1 MKLLSS
7 IFLSFILAFTCF
19 SAETNSLVAVEPPPI
34 PQSPVYS
41 ITNKVEGLEL
51 PEPITVDSSEGFLV
65 VQAKS
70 KGTVKWFVVG
80 NSKVKYV
87 SNDAGN
93 SLIVSVPQSGSV
105 NVFAIALVDGK
116 LTDFARTDITVKG
129 VKPDPVKPDP
139 TDPVDPDVVIE
150 KVPEGLHVTFLTD
163 YNESTPDIAAVLN
176 SKDIRDIILK
186 TKSFYKVYDV
196 NSLVVKQKKMDTLL
210 KKLSSNNLFVVQKTD
225 GTVLYYSSIP
235 KTEVEVIKVLNK
247 ITKGE

>member
-1 MKLLSS
+1 MKFLLS
-7 IFLSFILAFTCF
+7 ILLSAFFAISCF
-19 SAETNSLVAVEPPPI
+19 SADSLVAVEPPVI
-34 PQSPVYS
+34 PQSPIYS

-80 NSKVKYV
+80 NAKVKYV
-87 SNDAGN
+87 ANDVAN
-93 SLIVSVPQSGSV
+93 SLIVSVPQSGSI
-105 NVFAIALVDGK
+105 NVFAIALVEGK
-116 LTDFARTDITVKG
+116 LTDFARTDINVKG

-150 KVPEGLHVTFLTD
+150 KVTEGLHVTFLID
-163 YNESTPDIAAVLN
+163 YNQSTPDIAAVLN

-186 TKSFYKVYDV
+186 TKSFYKVYDA

-210 KKLSSNNLFVVQKTD
+210 KKLGSNNLFVVQKTD
-225 GTVLYYSSIP
+225 GTVLYYSTIP
-235 KTEVEVIKVLNK
+235 KTEAEVIKILNK

>member
-7 IFLSFILAFTCF
+7 ILLLFALAFTCF

-41 ITNKVEGLEL
+41 IANKVEGLEL

-70 KGTVKWFVVG
+70 KGQVKWFVVG
-80 NSKVKYV
+80 NAKVKYV
-87 SNDAGN
+87 ANDAAN
-93 SLIVSVPQSGSV
+93 SLIVSVPQSGNV
-105 NVFAIALVDGK
+105 NVFAIALIEGK

-139 TDPVDPDVVIE
+139 VDPDVVE

-163 YNESTPDIAAVLN
+163 YNQSTTDIAAVLN

-196 NSLVVKQKKMDTLL
+196 NSKVVKDKNMDTLL
-210 KKLSSNNLFVVQKTD
+210 KKLGSNNLFVVQKTD
-225 GTVLYYSSIP
+225 GTVLYYSAIP
-235 KTEVEVIKVLNK
+235 KTEAEVVKVLNK

>member
-7 IFLSFILAFTCF
+7 ILLLFALAFTCF

-41 ITNKVEGLEL
+41 IANKVEGLEL

-70 KGTVKWFVVG
+70 KGQVKWFVVG
-80 NSKVKYV
+80 NAKVKYV
-87 SNDAGN
+87 ANDAAN
-93 SLIVSVPQSGSV
+93 NLIVSVPQSGNV
-105 NVFAIALVDGK
+105 NVFAIALIEGK

-139 TDPVDPDVVIE
+139 VDPDVVE

-163 YNESTPDIAAVLN
+163 YNQSTTDIAAVLN

-196 NSLVVKQKKMDTLL
+196 NSKVVKDKNMDTLL
-210 KKLSSNNLFVVQKTD
+210 KKLGSNNLFVVQKTD
-225 GTVLYYSSIP
+225 GTVLYYSAIP
-235 KTEVEVIKVLNK
+235 KTEAEVVKVLNK

>member
-1 MKLLSS
+1 MKFLLS
-7 IFLSFILAFTCF
+7 ILLSALFTVSCF
-19 SAETNSLVAVEPPPI
+19 SADSLIAVEPPAI
-34 PQSPVYS
+34 PQSPIYS

-70 KGTVKWFVVG
+70 KGQVKWFVVG
-80 NSKVKYV
+80 NAKVKYV
-87 SNDAGN
+87 ANDAAN
-93 SLIVSVPQSGSV
+93 NLIVSVPQSGSV
-105 NVFAIALVDGK
+105 NVFAIALIEGK

-129 VKPDPVKPDP
+129 TKPDPIKPDP
-139 TDPVDPDVVIE
+139 NDPVDPDVVIE

-196 NSLVVKQKKMDTLL
+196 NSLIVKQKKMDTLL
-210 KKLSSNNLFVVQKTD
+210 KKLNSNNLFVVQKND
-225 GTVLYYSSIP
+225 GTVLHYSAIP
-235 KTEVEVIKVLNK
+235 KTEAEVIKVLNK

>member
-1 MKLLSS
+1 MKFLSS
-7 IFLSFILAFTCF
+7 ILLSFALTFNCF
-19 SAETNSLVAVEPPPI
+19 SADSLIAVEPPPI
-34 PQSPVYS
+34 PQSPIYS
-41 ITNKVEGLEL
+41 VGNKVEGLEL

-70 KGTVKWFVVG
+70 KGQVKWFVVG
-80 NSKVKYV
+80 NAKVKYV
-87 SNDAGN
+87 ANDAAN
-93 SLIVSVPQSGSV
+93 NLIVSVPQSGSV
-105 NVFAIALVDGK
+105 NVFAIALIEGK

-139 TDPVDPDVVIE
+139 TDPVDPDVVLE

-196 NSLVVKQKKMDTLL
+196 NSLVVKQKKMDGLL
-210 KKLSSNNLFVVQKTD
+210 KKLNSNNLFVVQKTD
-225 GTVLYYSSIP
+225 GTVLYYNAIP